1 MLNYRLASSVNRSL
15 LSSSIA
21 VVLLCAPSFA
31 DTPKPAPAASPASM
45 RVQVKV
51 TDGAEQRTYEV
62 SLMTDTCSTVEE
74 HAGDRVDEIKL
85 CARDATNGIRLGA
98 SWKLRAKLLDHAMS
112 FEAVVAK
119 GKSVEVGREKG
130 ARLTLTVI

>member
-1 MLNYRLASSVNRSL
+1 MIKSL
-15 LSSSIA
+15 LSSSIILA
-21 VVLLCAPSFA
+21 VLCAPALA
-31 DTPKPAPAASPASM
+31 DTPKPPPAASSSM

-51 TDGAEQRTYEV
+51 TDGAEQRTYEM
-62 SLMTDTCSTVEE
+62 SLITDTCSSVEE
-74 HAGDRVDEIKL
+74 HAGDRVDEVKV
-85 CARDATNGIRLGA
+85 CARDAANGIRLGA
-98 SWKLRAKLLDHAMS
+98 TWKLRGKLVEHSSS

>member
-1 MLNYRLASSVNRSL
+1 MIKSL
-15 LSSSIA
+15 LSSSILLA
-21 VVLLCAPSFA
+21 VLCAPALA
-31 DTPKPAPAASPASM
+31 DTPKPAPAASSSM

-51 TDGAEQRTYEV
+51 TDGAEQRTYEM
-62 SLMTDTCSTVEE
+62 SLITDTCSSVEE
-74 HAGDRVDEIKL
+74 HAGDRVDEVKV
-85 CARDATNGIRLGA
+85 CARDAANGIRLGA
-98 SWKLRAKLLDHAMS
+98 TWKLRGKLVEHSSS